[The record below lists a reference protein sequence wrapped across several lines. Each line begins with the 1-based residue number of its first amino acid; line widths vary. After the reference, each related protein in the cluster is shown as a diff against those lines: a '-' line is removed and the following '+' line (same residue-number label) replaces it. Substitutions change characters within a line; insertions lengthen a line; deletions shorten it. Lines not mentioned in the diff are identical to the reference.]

1 MSPTLRL
8 ITCALLAGLPSVHV
22 AADTSTPVPIE
33 QALLLGVD
41 GKLTIDQQ
49 GVPSGYEIKT
59 KLPQKLHD
67 SLEQRV
73 RSWRFEPVLI
83 GGKPVIASTAMHVTL
98 AALGTGDD
106 YRVSVDSVS
115 FPQTQGQA
123 PDASGEPLMPT
134 IVKFRGR
141 PDPPD
146 YPRDAFRRGLEAD
159 VLVYLR
165 LRSDG
170 HVDQATV
177 AQVAL
182 LNAKG
187 KPSDL
192 NGAAKLFEREA
203 LSIVPSWRFD
213 VTVNVPNPTASDMTI
228 AVPLSFRL
236 GDARPRDVW
245 QHEARTAKRRAPWLP
260 ADPAATA
267 VGVAD
272 LANGEYAP
280 AASRFRLIAPV
291 TGSAL

>member
-1 MSPTLRL
+1 MSATLRL
-8 ITCALLAGLPSVHV
+8 IACALLAGSPCVDAST
-22 AADTSTPVPIE
+22 DTSTPAPVE

-49 GVPSGYEIKT
+49 GVPSGYEIST
-59 KLPQKLHD
+59 KLPQKLQD

-73 RSWRFEPVLI
+73 RSWRFEPVLVA
-83 GGKPVIASTAMHVTL
+83 GKPVIARTAMHVTL

-115 FPQTQGQA
+115 FPQTQGQT
-123 PDASGEPLMPT
+123 PDASDEPPMST
-134 IVKFRGR
+134 IVKFRGH
-141 PDPPD
+141 PEPPD
-146 YPRDAFRRGLEAD
+146 YPRDALHRDLEAD
-159 VLVYLR
+159 VLVYVR
-165 LRSDG
+165 VGADG
-170 HVDQATV
+170 HVDQAMV

-187 KPSDL
+187 RLSDL

-213 VTVNVPNPTASDMTI
+213 VTVNVPNPTASDLTLAI
-228 AVPLSFRL
+228 PLTFRL
-236 GDARPRDVW
+236 GSGRPRDVW
-245 QHEARTAKRRAPWLP
+245 QHEARTAKRIAPWLP
-260 ADPAATA
+260 ADPSATTI
-267 VGVAD
+267 GVAD
-272 LANGEYAP
+272 LANGEYAS